1 MREKINMSERFYLYD
16 DIVDTKTRFVS
27 FTSENSRFD
36 LAIIQSDRY
45 YGKVI
50 VINILGGRYAIIGP
64 DDLQEEGYIEHAFQ
78 MNEEEAAE
86 LTEFLS
92 ELV

>member
-1 MREKINMSERFYLYD
+1 MSERFYLYD
-16 DIVDTKTRFVS
+16 DMVDTKTRFVS

-50 VINILGGRYAIIGP
+50 VLNILGGR
-64 DDLQEEGYIEHAFQ
+64 
-78 MNEEEAAE
+78 
-86 LTEFLS
+86 
-92 ELV
+92 

>member
-1 MREKINMSERFYLYD
+1 MSERFYLYD
-16 DIVDTKTRFVS
+16 DMVDTKTRFVS

-50 VINILGGRYAIIGP
+50 VLNILGEDMR
-64 DDLQEEGYIEHAFQ
+64 
-78 MNEEEAAE
+78 
-86 LTEFLS
+86 LS
-92 ELV
+92 VQTIYKKKVILSMPFK

>member
-1 MREKINMSERFYLYD
+1 MAERFFLYD
-16 DIVDTKTRFVS
+16 DIVDTRTRFVS
-27 FTSENSRFD
+27 FTGENNRFD

-50 VINILGGRYAIIGP
+50 VLNIQGGRFAIIGR
-64 DDLQEEGYIEHAFQ
+64 DDLEEEGYIEHAFQ
-78 MNEEEAAE
+78 MSEEDAAE
-86 LTEFLS
+86 LSDFLS